1 MDWEEIWGK
10 AKERLNV
17 TAECVKTATDEAVR
31 GSSWYGRN
39 RRGPFLY

>member
-10 AKERLNV
+10 AKERLTV

-31 GSSWYGRN
+31 GSSVWAEQERAVY
-39 RRGPFLY
+39 